1 MNAKSTKKYLL
12 AKPGAVEDYPFGEEV
27 AVFKVKDKMF
37 ATLVS
42 HRPNEPNP
50 KFRDCAQINLKC
62 DPDEA
67 LALRDIFDAVVPGY
81 HMNKNHW
88 NTVVLYKSI
97 PKGEIQRMIDCYYGL
112 VVKSL
117 KKADRLAL
125 ELKYGEDKL
134 FS

>member
-1 MNAKSTKKYLL
+1 MNATSTKKYLL
-12 AKPGAVEDYPFGEEV
+12 AKPAAIEDYPFGEDV

-42 HRPNEPNP
+42 HRPNDPDP
-50 KFRDCAQINLKC
+50 KFRDCAQMNLKC

-67 LALRDIFDAVVPGY
+67 LALRDIFDAVLPGY
-81 HMNKNHW
+81 HMNKKHW
-88 NTVVLYKSI
+88 NTVVLDKSI
-97 PKGEIQRMIDCYYGL
+97 AKGEIQRMIDCSYDL

-125 ELKYGEDKL
+125 ALKYGEK
-134 FS
+134 